1 MYKRGSFHLLAEAY
15 KQVIAPNR
23 INAHNYDILKDNL
36 AELAKVARVLPN
48 KREAGYDD
56 ELEEK
61 VDSLARVLGLIKR
74 DNEEDYQK
82 ILRRRKSIDDSG
94 QSRYN
99 DALPEVV
106 IVSSI
111 LEVIKHV
118 LVDNDLDFTQN

>member
-1 MYKRGSFHLLAEAY
+1 MTGEIDLHGNVHPIGGLEAKLEGAKR
-15 KQVIAPNR
+15 
-23 INAHNYDILKDNL
+23 
-36 AELAKVARVLPN
+36 
-48 KREAGYDD
+48 AG
-56 ELEEK
+56 
-61 VDSLARVLGLIKR
+61 VRMCLIPK

-82 ILRRRKSIDDSG
+82 ILRRRKSIDDGG

>member
-1 MYKRGSFHLLAEAY
+1 MTGEIDLHGNVHPIGGLEAKLEGAKR
-15 KQVIAPNR
+15 
-23 INAHNYDILKDNL
+23 
-36 AELAKVARVLPN
+36 
-48 KREAGYDD
+48 AG
-56 ELEEK
+56 
-61 VDSLARVLGLIKR
+61 VRMCLIPK

-118 LVDNDLDFTQN
+118 LVDNDLDFSQN

>member
-1 MYKRGSFHLLAEAY
+1 MTGEIDLHGNVHPIGGLEAKLEGAKR
-15 KQVIAPNR
+15 
-23 INAHNYDILKDNL
+23 
-36 AELAKVARVLPN
+36 
-48 KREAGYDD
+48 AG
-56 ELEEK
+56 
-61 VDSLARVLGLIKR
+61 VRMCLIPK

-82 ILRRRKSIDDSG
+82 ILRRRKSIDDGG

-99 DALPEVV
+99 DSLPEVV